1 MKTVNRWTSILL
13 VIGMLLSLCGTT
25 VFAADGSLTFTAG
38 KVTVDVSNDKTVVV
52 PVTVKNNPGF
62 AGGGFDI
69 EYDADALTLT
79 SAKMTAS
86 GFTSDFNQDAGTGKG
101 TIGFD
106 GDENYQENGEFLTLT
121 FTVKDSAKNGEY
133 TIRLVPNDRLEFVQ
147 YDEQYDVK
155 ALSVE
160 FEAGSITVSGA
171 TAQPKVTS
179 LKLMRTTSNTEL
191 TGKEFT
197 LTVYDFGGTYSS
209 SIRAEFEAEEGAD
222 TTVTWKISDE
232 NVATVENY
240 VNPSTKKNFCKI
252 VPKGLGTATLT
263 AYCGDLTASLE
274 LTITGPV
281 ANKLSIKNSSGYS
294 SASVY
299 LSSSDTEYPTEQLT
313 ASAQYITSHIKDV
326 KWSSSD
332 ENVATVDQNGLVTFK
347 GMGSATITA
356 EAVNSKG
363 ETIKGTA
370 SASASP
376 SPTELPNITV
386 KKGDVVVSEK
396 VSSWAP
402 KIYMPLNQS
411 IILTAEMDKT
421 SFHWMGKDYP
431 FEMTVDTDYSGANA
445 SIEKQADGSYKISK
459 DWYGSE
465 AGKVAYIKFAV
476 KGSGSANR
484 YVAVQFTKETKLTQ
498 SDDGYFLIHNAA
510 ELKEFADMVNNTVC
524 TNKIGGQPEKTFNLR
539 LMADID
545 MTSINDTYIPIGS
558 AVDGTYGKYQSWG
571 YYRWTGD
578 FDGNNHKIYNVDI
591 TVKKPTKVSPGFG
604 WGVLVTSSGSIHD
617 LTVDGKVKTDSSWT
631 YYFSGIGNAG
641 TYKNVVSNLTIDA
654 GKASYVTGIGDSG
667 TFENCVNNGNIT
679 GEGGV
684 YGIAQNAL
692 TMTRCVNNGKLEST
706 GEKAAVVGIVYRAY
720 SNGNT
725 TNIAIS
731 ECANFGELVSAGSA
745 AGLIGEATP
754 GAKGYIKDCYN
765 MGSITG
771 VTAAGGIVN
780 TASMVARGNL
790 LTMTNCYNYGAV
802 SATGTDAAVGEI
814 IAKLTFG
821 WNSADLAI
829 TNCYYNE
836 ATGNDGIGAVKNDDN
851 IEYTEPVLTAIPQA
865 EFATLADKL
874 GDKFQNSCPAPVF
887 TWQKTTEHDYGTDIT
902 YDWHRN
908 TETNE
913 YDACTASVICAE
925 CGGKLKQT
933 LTVSKEVAKT
943 DCTKERTV
951 TYTAVGTIN
960 GVAASATETDVL
972 PAGEHTPGAWE
983 SDGTNHWHVCEV
995 CGLSFDE
1002 AAHTTTG
1009 DWQKDADKHWHLC
1022 DICGAKFDEAEHS
1035 GGTATALKKAECEH
1049 CGQEYGEL
1057 ALPTQDSEGY
1067 YLIHNA
1073 DELLWF
1079 RNTVNAGQ
1087 TTIKGRL
1094 ANDIDMTGACEN
1106 WVPIGNHYSKYP
1118 FKGAFDGAGY
1128 TIKNFDVT
1136 YSSGSSGFGLFGVAG
1151 AKPGYGELAKY
1162 TVIKNF
1168 TIEGSIT
1175 STNSSYGAS
1184 VGGVVG
1190 DARGYVQVQDVTVNM
1205 TIKASGGKV
1214 GGIIGSSDE
1223 GNVIMDC
1230 RNLGNIESSGNS
1242 VGGIAG
1248 YMRNYGDSVSDCS
1261 NEGTVNGKA
1270 EVGGIVGFMCGSVS
1284 RCINYAEITGTG
1296 DQVGGIVGSAYGTSN
1311 YSYREAD
1318 IISCVNVGA
1327 VNGAQYVGG
1336 IAGGFYVAVV
1346 WNCYNTADITGTK
1359 YVGGIVGGDDLSMNG
1374 KLTRFKLSDRGVPQD
1389 SDLENCDSIK
1399 NVYNTGTVNGDM
1411 AAAIAAQVRISKARC
1426 TNAFYATTQSGIQ
1439 PFGDLRD
1446 DIKDNFKAE
1455 PLTTASEA
1463 VLTTKPDNLTDSMK
1477 KNNWFFQASCPYPV
1491 LEWQE
1496 AEEHV
1501 ISDEVIFDWTQDS
1514 ATGLYIACV
1523 AKKLCQN
1530 CDYALSANLNVTRTV
1545 IREATTTRT
1554 GAVLYT
1560 ATGYLD
1566 GKAVSDT
1573 KLVELDKLTGPQV
1586 TELTLNKS
1594 ADTVIIGKDAKEFA
1608 DILFATVTAEE
1619 GTDTTVYWFSSNTN
1633 LATVAPASAD
1643 NHKCVITAKAAG
1655 TVTITASC
1663 GSKVATFQLTILRN
1677 ADSLTVTG
1685 PGGVTNKTL
1694 YMRANDKKASTFQ
1707 LTATVQ
1713 PEDAMGTITWR
1724 SLDESVAKVDKNG
1737 LVTITGLGETTI
1749 EAKIT
1754 NPDGSEI
1761 TATFPIKCRT
1771 STAAKL
1777 EFYHDGKLVSKSSGY
1792 SFPKDLLMALAG
1804 GETLYLD
1811 VTITPETFEWMG
1823 KTYKQPLPVFAAYS
1837 SSQEGWLNFQ
1847 WVTEGEHAGQLAVT
1861 NAAPGKNLDNSVVIK
1876 ALIPGYDY
1884 YSSVYFGVSLVDSTY
1899 TVKFD
1904 GNGAEGTMADQSFT
1918 YGKSGESL
1926 KANAFTKT
1934 GYTFAGWNTK
1944 ADGTGTAYTDQQATP
1959 NVTTE
1964 NGGTVTL
1971 YAQWKANTYTVKFDA
1986 NGGEGTMEDQT
1997 FIYDTEQALTA
2008 NTFTKTGYTFAGW
2021 KDAQGNTYTDGQT
2034 VKNLVTEDSI
2044 VLTAQW
2050 TANTYTVKFDG
2061 NGAEGTMADQSFTY
2075 DEEQALSA
2083 NGFTKT
2089 GYTFAGWKDAQGN
2102 TYIDGQTV
2110 KNLVTEDSI
2119 VLTAQWTANT
2129 YVVIFEAGE
2138 GEGSMENQRFT
2149 YDAEQALTANT
2160 FTKTG
2165 YTFAGWKDAQG
2176 NTYTDGQTVKNLVA
2190 EGDITLMAQWTK
2202 KADVKTGD
2210 IDIRTFIVMAVLA
2223 MFSLCGIAFVCLKKR
2238 KENN

>member
-1 MKTVNRWTSILL
+1 MKTVKRWISMVL
-13 VIGMLLSLCGTT
+13 VVAMLLSLTGTVT
-25 VFAADGSLTFTAG
+25 YAAEGSLTYTVGTAS
-38 KVTVDVSNDKTVVV
+38 VDVSSGTTEVKVPVSLSNNTLGLVSAKFALEYDETALTFTGASAIVQDYTVTPNPSANTVVIDSLD
-52 PVTVKNNPGF
+52 N
-62 AGGGFDI
+62 
-69 EYDADALTLT
+69 Y
-79 SAKMTAS
+79 
-86 GFTSDFNQDAGTGKG
+86 TG
-101 TIGFD
+101 
-106 GDENYQENGEFLTLT
+106 NGEIFQLT
-121 FTVKDSAKNGEY
+121 FTVKDGAHNGDY
-133 TIRLVPNDRLEFVQ
+133 KINI
-147 YDEQYDVK
+147 
-155 ALSVE
+155 
-160 FEAGSITVSGA
+160 AGSGKNSSCYVGDDGMPVAITDANYVAGTITVSGVA
-171 TAQPKVTS
+171 AQPKVTS
-179 LKLMRTTSNTEL
+179 LKLMRTTTNDEL

-197 LTVYDFGGTYSS
+197 LTLYSISGSYSS

-232 NVATVENY
+232 SVATVENK
-240 VNPSTKKNFCKI
+240 VNNGKNFCRI
-252 VPKGLGTATLT
+252 TPKGLGTATLT

-274 LTITGPV
+274 LTLAGPV
-281 ANKLSIKNSSGYS
+281 ASKLSVKNSSGYS
-294 SASVY
+294 SASAY
-299 LSSSDTEYPTEQLT
+299 LSSDDTEYPTEQLT
-313 ASAQYITSHIKDV
+313 ASAQYATSYIKDV

-332 ENVATVDQNGLVTFK
+332 ESVATVDQNGLVTFK
-347 GMGSATITA
+347 GMGSATITV

-386 KKGDVVVSEK
+386 KKGDVVVSAN

-465 AGKVAYIKFAV
+465 AGKVAYIKFGV

-524 TNKIGGQPEKTFNLR
+524 TDKIGGQPEKTFNLR

-558 AVDGTYGKYQSWG
+558 AINGKFGNYASQKYYSWC
-571 YYRWTGD
+571 GD
-578 FDGNNHKIYNVDI
+578 FDGNNHKIYNIDYTAQNRSNVTLFDN
-591 TVKKPTKVSPGFG
+591 S
-604 WGVLVTSSGSIHD
+604 GVIFTTAGSCHD
-617 LTVDGKVKTDSSWT
+617 LTVEGKVKTASNWT
-631 YYFSGIGNAG
+631 GALCGVGQCSKYE
-641 TYKNVVSNLTIDA
+641 NVISKLEINA
-654 GKASYVTGIGDSG
+654 GKASSVSGIGGSDQRA
-667 TFENCVNNGNIT
+667 TFKNCVNYSNIISNSEAKYSYV
-679 GEGGV
+679 G
-684 YGIAQNAL
+684 GIALQGAVVENCQNFG
-692 TMTRCVNNGKLEST
+692 RLEST
-706 GEKAAVVGIVYRAY
+706 NPNAEISGIVRYSRAVGYVIRISQCANYGDIIGAKAAGVVADFEPRG
-720 SNGNT
+720 NG
-725 TNIAIS
+725 S
-731 ECANFGELVSAGSA
+731 VV
-745 AGLIGEATP
+745 
-754 GAKGYIKDCYN
+754 DCYN
-765 MGSITG
+765 WGEIKGS
-771 VTAAGGIVN
+771 VYAGGVIGRVDL
-780 TASMVARGNL
+780 AAYGNSL
-790 LTMTNCYNYGAV
+790 KMSGCYNYGSV
-802 SATGTDAAVGEI
+802 TSDDSSATLGELI
-814 IAKLTFG
+814 GKISLGSSVPT
-821 WNSADLAI
+821 NSVEK
-829 TNCYYNE
+829 CFYNE
-836 ATGNDGIGAVKNDDN
+836 DSGNDAIGTIANSSSIVY
-851 IEYTEPVLTAIPQA
+851 EAPEFTAISQND
-865 EFATLADKL
+865 FATLAEKL
-874 GDKFQNSCPAPVF
+874 GEKFQNSCPAPVF
-887 TWQKTTEHDYGTDIT
+887 TWQQAKGHAYGTVVT
-902 YDWHRN
+902 YDWQLN
-908 TETNE
+908 TETGA
-913 YDACTASVICAE
+913 YDACTASVECTE
-925 CGGKLKQT
+925 CGSKLSQA
-933 LTVSKEVAKT
+933 LTVEREVART

-951 TYTAVGTIN
+951 TYTATGTIN
-960 GVAASATETDVL
+960 GVAADDTRTDIL
-972 PAGEHTPGAWE
+972 PAGTHEVNSAKWA
-983 SDGTNHWHVCEV
+983 SDGDAHWHVCANCNVRVDETAHTNNGWKTDANNHWHECTV
-995 CGLSFDE
+995 CGSSYDL
-1002 AAHTTTG
+1002 
-1009 DWQKDADKHWHLC
+1009 DK
-1022 DICGAKFDEAEHS
+1022 HS
-1035 GGTATALKKAECEH
+1035 GGTATAVKKAQCKA

-1057 ALPTQDSEGY
+1057 ALPTQDKDGY

-1087 TTIKGRL
+1087 NTIKGRL

-1106 WVPIGNHYSKYP
+1106 WVPIGNHYNKYP
-1118 FKGAFDGAGY
+1118 FKGTFDGAGK
-1128 TIKNFDVT
+1128 TIRNFDVT
-1136 YSSGSSGFGLFGVAG
+1136 SAGGSSGFGLFGVAG

-1175 STNSSYGAS
+1175 STNTSYGAA

-1190 DARGYVQVQDVTVNM
+1190 DARGYVQVQDVTVDM

-1311 YSYREAD
+1311 YAYREAD
-1318 IISCVNVGA
+1318 IISCANVGA

-1399 NVYNTGTVNGDM
+1399 NVYNTGTVNGDV

-1514 ATGLYIACV
+1514 ATGLYSACV

-1530 CDYALSANLNVTRTV
+1530 CDYALSATLNVTRTV
-1545 IREATTTRT
+1545 IREATTTQT
-1554 GAVLYT
+1554 GSVLYT
-1560 ATGYLD
+1560 ATGYLE
-1566 GKAVSDT
+1566 GKAVLDT
-1573 KLVELDKLTGPQV
+1573 KLVEMDKLTGPQV
-1586 TELTLNKS
+1586 TELKLNKTS
-1594 ADTVIIGKDAKEFA
+1594 DTVTIGADAKEFA

-1619 GTDTTVYWFSSNTN
+1619 GADTTVYWFSGNTD

-1663 GSKVATFQLTILRN
+1663 GSKVVTFQLTILRN
-1677 ADSLTVTG
+1677 ASGLTVTG
-1685 PGGVTNKTL
+1685 PGGVTGKTL
-1694 YMRANDKKASTFQ
+1694 YMRPTDKKASTVQ
-1707 LTATVQ
+1707 LTVTVQ
-1713 PEDAMGTITWR
+1713 PEDATGIITWR
-1724 SLDESVAKVDKNG
+1724 SLDESVAMVDKNG

-1754 NPDGSEI
+1754 NPDGTEI

-1771 STAAKL
+1771 ATAAKL
-1777 EFYHDGKLVSKSSGY
+1777 KFYHDGKQVSADYTY
-1792 SFPKDLLMALAG
+1792 SITKDLVMNLAG

-1811 VTITPETFEWMG
+1811 VEINPETFEWMG
-1823 KTYKQPLPVFAAYS
+1823 KTFKQPLPALTAYDS
-1837 SSQEGWLNFQ
+1837 KQEGWLILQ
-1847 WVTEGEHAGQLAVT
+1847 WVTEGEHAGQLAIT
-1861 NAAPGKNLDNSVVIK
+1861 NTAPGKNLTDKMLIK
-1876 ALIPGYDY
+1876 ALIPGYE
-1884 YSSVYFGVSLVDSTY
+1884 SFSCVYFGVKLVDGTY
-1899 TVKFD
+1899 TVNFD
-1904 GNGAEGTMADQSFT
+1904 ANGGEGAMTSQTLT
-1918 YGKSGESL
+1918 YGKTSESL
-1926 KANAFTKT
+1926 KANAFTKP
-1934 GYTFAGWNTK
+1934 GYTFAGWNTA
-1944 ADGTGTAYTDQQATP
+1944 ADGTGTAYTNRQTTP

-1964 NGGTVTL
+1964 NGGAVTL
-1971 YAQWKANTYTVKFDA
+1971 YAQW
-1986 NGGEGTMEDQT
+1986 
-1997 FIYDTEQALTA
+1997 TA
-2008 NTFTKTGYTFAGW
+2008 N
-2021 KDAQGNTYTDGQT
+2021 
-2034 VKNLVTEDSI
+2034 S
-2044 VLTAQW
+2044 
-2050 TANTYTVKFDG
+2050 YTVKFDG

-2075 DEEQALSA
+2075 DVEQALTA

-2089 GYTFAGWKDAQGN
+2089 GYTFAGWKLDDT
-2102 TYIDGQTV
+2102 TYEDGATV
-2110 KNLVTEDSI
+2110 KNLATEGALT
-2119 VLTAQWTANT
+2119 LTAQWTANSYT
-2129 YVVIFEAGE
+2129 VKFDGNGAE
-2138 GEGSMENQRFT
+2138 GTMADQSFT
-2149 YDAEQALTANT
+2149 YDVEQALTANG

-2165 YTFAGWKDAQG
+2165 YTFAGWKLDDT
-2176 NTYTDGQTVKNLVA
+2176 TYEDGATVKNLA
-2190 EGDITLMAQWTK
+2190 TSGEITLIAQWTAIK
-2202 KADVKTGD
+2202 KDDGASTGD
-2210 IDIRTFIVMAVLA
+2210 SGIIAWGAAMPVAVLA
-2223 MFSLCGIAFVCLKKR
+2223 AAYVIGRKKR
-2238 KENN
+2238 EE

>member
-1 MKTVNRWTSILL
+1 MVL
-13 VIGMLLSLCGTT
+13 VVAMLLSLTGTVT
-25 VFAADGSLTFTAG
+25 YAAEGSLTYTVGTAS
-38 KVTVDVSNDKTVVV
+38 VDVSSGTTEVKVPVSLSNNTLGLVSAKFALEYDETALTFTGASAIVQDYTVTPNPSANTVVIDSLD
-52 PVTVKNNPGF
+52 N
-62 AGGGFDI
+62 
-69 EYDADALTLT
+69 Y
-79 SAKMTAS
+79 
-86 GFTSDFNQDAGTGKG
+86 TG
-101 TIGFD
+101 
-106 GDENYQENGEFLTLT
+106 NGEIFQLT
-121 FTVKDSAKNGEY
+121 FTVKDGAHNGDY
-133 TIRLVPNDRLEFVQ
+133 KINI
-147 YDEQYDVK
+147 
-155 ALSVE
+155 
-160 FEAGSITVSGA
+160 AGSGKNSSCYVGDDGMPVAITDANYVAGTITVSGVA
-171 TAQPKVTS
+171 AQPKVTS
-179 LKLMRTTSNTEL
+179 LKLMRTTTNDEL

-197 LTVYDFGGTYSS
+197 LTLYSISGSYSS

-232 NVATVENY
+232 SVATVENK
-240 VNPSTKKNFCKI
+240 VNNGKNFCRI
-252 VPKGLGTATLT
+252 TPKGLGTATLT

-274 LTITGPV
+274 LTLAGPV
-281 ANKLSIKNSSGYS
+281 ASKLSVKNSSGYS
-294 SASVY
+294 SASAY
-299 LSSSDTEYPTEQLT
+299 LSSDDTEYPTEQLT
-313 ASAQYITSHIKDV
+313 ASAQYATSYIKDV

-332 ENVATVDQNGLVTFK
+332 ESVATVDQNGLVTFK
-347 GMGSATITA
+347 GMGSATITV

-386 KKGDVVVSEK
+386 KKGDVVVSAN

-465 AGKVAYIKFAV
+465 AGKVAYIKFGV

-524 TNKIGGQPEKTFNLR
+524 TDKIGGQPEKTFNLR

-558 AVDGTYGKYQSWG
+558 AINGKFGNYASQKYYSWC
-571 YYRWTGD
+571 GD
-578 FDGNNHKIYNVDI
+578 FDGNNHKIYNIDYTAQNRSNVTLFDN
-591 TVKKPTKVSPGFG
+591 S
-604 WGVLVTSSGSIHD
+604 GVIFTTAGSCHD
-617 LTVDGKVKTDSSWT
+617 LTVEGKVKTASNWT
-631 YYFSGIGNAG
+631 GALCGVGQCSKYE
-641 TYKNVVSNLTIDA
+641 NVISKLEINA
-654 GKASYVTGIGDSG
+654 GKASSVSGIGGSDQRA
-667 TFENCVNNGNIT
+667 TFKNCVNYSNIISNSEAKYSYV
-679 GEGGV
+679 G
-684 YGIAQNAL
+684 GIALQGAVVENCQNFG
-692 TMTRCVNNGKLEST
+692 RLEST
-706 GEKAAVVGIVYRAY
+706 NPNAEISGIVRYSRAVGYVIRISQCANYGDIIGAKAAGVVADFEPRG
-720 SNGNT
+720 NG
-725 TNIAIS
+725 S
-731 ECANFGELVSAGSA
+731 VV
-745 AGLIGEATP
+745 
-754 GAKGYIKDCYN
+754 DCYN
-765 MGSITG
+765 WGEIKGS
-771 VTAAGGIVN
+771 VYAGGVIGRVDL
-780 TASMVARGNL
+780 AAYGNSL
-790 LTMTNCYNYGAV
+790 KMSGCYNYGSV
-802 SATGTDAAVGEI
+802 TSDDSSATLGELI
-814 IAKLTFG
+814 GKISLGSSVPT
-821 WNSADLAI
+821 NSVEK
-829 TNCYYNE
+829 CFYNE
-836 ATGNDGIGAVKNDDN
+836 DSGNDAIGTIANSSSIVY
-851 IEYTEPVLTAIPQA
+851 EAPEFTAISQND
-865 EFATLADKL
+865 FATLAEKL
-874 GDKFQNSCPAPVF
+874 GEKFQNSCPAPVF
-887 TWQKTTEHDYGTDIT
+887 TWQQAKGHAYGTVVT
-902 YDWHRN
+902 YDWQLN
-908 TETNE
+908 TETGA
-913 YDACTASVICAE
+913 YDACTASVECTE
-925 CGGKLKQT
+925 CGSKLSQA
-933 LTVSKEVAKT
+933 LTVEREVART

-951 TYTAVGTIN
+951 TYTATGTIN
-960 GVAASATETDVL
+960 GVAADDTRTDIL
-972 PAGEHTPGAWE
+972 PAGTHEVNSAKWA
-983 SDGTNHWHVCEV
+983 SDGDAHWHVCANCNVRVDETAHTNNGWKTDANNHWHECTV
-995 CGLSFDE
+995 CGSSYDL
-1002 AAHTTTG
+1002 
-1009 DWQKDADKHWHLC
+1009 DK
-1022 DICGAKFDEAEHS
+1022 HS
-1035 GGTATALKKAECEH
+1035 GGTATAVKKAQCKA

-1057 ALPTQDSEGY
+1057 ALPTQDKDGY

-1087 TTIKGRL
+1087 NTIKGRL

-1106 WVPIGNHYSKYP
+1106 WVPIGNHYNKYP
-1118 FKGAFDGAGY
+1118 FKGTFDGAGK
-1128 TIKNFDVT
+1128 TIRNFDVT
-1136 YSSGSSGFGLFGVAG
+1136 SAGGSSGFGLFGVAG

-1175 STNSSYGAS
+1175 STNTSYGAA

-1190 DARGYVQVQDVTVNM
+1190 DARGYVQVQDVTVDM

-1311 YSYREAD
+1311 YAYREAD
-1318 IISCVNVGA
+1318 IISCANVGA

-1399 NVYNTGTVNGDM
+1399 NVYNTGTVNGDV

-1514 ATGLYIACV
+1514 ATGLYSACV

-1530 CDYALSANLNVTRTV
+1530 CDYALSATLNVTRTV
-1545 IREATTTRT
+1545 IREATTTQT
-1554 GAVLYT
+1554 GSVLYT
-1560 ATGYLD
+1560 ATGYLE
-1566 GKAVSDT
+1566 GKAVLDT
-1573 KLVELDKLTGPQV
+1573 KLVEMDKLTGPQV
-1586 TELTLNKS
+1586 TELKLNKTS
-1594 ADTVIIGKDAKEFA
+1594 DTVTIGADAKEFA

-1619 GTDTTVYWFSSNTN
+1619 GADTTVYWFSGNTD

-1663 GSKVATFQLTILRN
+1663 GSKVVTFQLTILRN
-1677 ADSLTVTG
+1677 ASGLTVTG
-1685 PGGVTNKTL
+1685 PGGVTGKTL
-1694 YMRANDKKASTFQ
+1694 YMRPTDKKASTVQ
-1707 LTATVQ
+1707 LTVTVQ
-1713 PEDAMGTITWR
+1713 PEDATGIITWR
-1724 SLDESVAKVDKNG
+1724 SLDESVAMVDKNG

-1754 NPDGSEI
+1754 NPDGTEI

-1771 STAAKL
+1771 ATAAKL
-1777 EFYHDGKLVSKSSGY
+1777 KFYHDGKQVSADYTY
-1792 SFPKDLLMALAG
+1792 SITKDLVMNLAG

-1811 VTITPETFEWMG
+1811 VEINPETFEWMG
-1823 KTYKQPLPVFAAYS
+1823 KTFKQPLPALTAYDS
-1837 SSQEGWLNFQ
+1837 KQEGWLILQ
-1847 WVTEGEHAGQLAVT
+1847 WVTEGEHAGQLAIT
-1861 NAAPGKNLDNSVVIK
+1861 NTAPGKNLTDKMLIK
-1876 ALIPGYDY
+1876 ALIPGYE
-1884 YSSVYFGVSLVDSTY
+1884 SFSCVYFGVKLVDGTY
-1899 TVKFD
+1899 TVNFD
-1904 GNGAEGTMADQSFT
+1904 ANGGEGAMTSQTLT
-1918 YGKSGESL
+1918 YGKTSESL
-1926 KANAFTKT
+1926 KANAFTKP
-1934 GYTFAGWNTK
+1934 GYTFAGWNTA
-1944 ADGTGTAYTDQQATP
+1944 ADGTGTAYTNRQTTP

-1964 NGGTVTL
+1964 NGGAVTL
-1971 YAQWKANTYTVKFDA
+1971 YAQW
-1986 NGGEGTMEDQT
+1986 
-1997 FIYDTEQALTA
+1997 TA
-2008 NTFTKTGYTFAGW
+2008 N
-2021 KDAQGNTYTDGQT
+2021 
-2034 VKNLVTEDSI
+2034 S
-2044 VLTAQW
+2044 
-2050 TANTYTVKFDG
+2050 YTVKFDG

-2075 DEEQALSA
+2075 DVEQALTA

-2089 GYTFAGWKDAQGN
+2089 GYTFAGWKLDDT
-2102 TYIDGQTV
+2102 TYEDGATV
-2110 KNLVTEDSI
+2110 KNLATSGEI
-2119 VLTAQWTANT
+2119 TLIAQWTA
-2129 YVVIFEAGE
+2129 I
-2138 GEGSMENQRFT
+2138 
-2149 YDAEQALTANT
+2149 
-2160 FTKTG
+2160 K
-2165 YTFAGWKDAQG
+2165 KD
-2176 NTYTDGQTVKNLVA
+2176 DGA
-2190 EGDITLMAQWTK
+2190 S
-2202 KADVKTGD
+2202 TGD
-2210 IDIRTFIVMAVLA
+2210 SGIIAWGAAMPVAVLA
-2223 MFSLCGIAFVCLKKR
+2223 AAYVIGRKKR
-2238 KENN
+2238 EE